1 MLPVEHNGD
10 GFHYVVSYTR
20 RDPYHPAGTHLAV
33 ERRVWDWRQ
42 GQLVVNELEEYSSE
56 PKLLA
61 RWQQRVWNWRQG
73 QLVVNELEEYSEYL
87 VSESKLLARWQQR
100 VWDWQQGQLVVNEL
114 EEYSSEPKL
123 LARWQQRV
131 WDWRQ
136 GQLVVN
142 ELEEYSEYVVAVRAA
157 NSVGPAPR
165 STVEQRIGHSSEN
178 GTLLYIG

>member
-1 MLPVEHNGD
+1 MGLRFRSLSSSGLSVQPMLPVEHNGD

-20 RDPYHPAGTHLAV
+20 RDPYHPAGTYLAV

-61 RWQQRVWNWRQG
+61 RWQLRVWNWRQG

-87 VSESKLLARWQQR
+87 VSES
-100 VWDWQQGQLVVNEL
+100 
-114 EEYSSEPKL
+114 KL

-178 GTLLYIG
+178 GTLLYIR

>member
-61 RWQQRVWNWRQG
+61 M
-73 QLVVNELEEYSEYL
+73 
-87 VSESKLLARWQQR
+87 WQQR

-114 EEYSSEPKL
+114 EEYSEYLVSESKL

-165 STVEQRIGHSSEN
+165 STVEQQIGHSSEN
-178 GTLLYIG
+178 GTLLYTG

>member
-1 MLPVEHNGD
+1 MGLRFRSLSSSGLSVQPMLPVEHNGD

-42 GQLVVNELEEYSSE
+42 GQLVVNELEEYS
-56 PKLLA
+56 
-61 RWQQRVWNWRQG
+61 
-73 QLVVNELEEYSEYL
+73 EYL

-100 VWDWQQGQLVVNEL
+100 VW
-114 EEYSSEPKL
+114 Y
-123 LARWQQRV
+123 
-131 WDWRQ
+131 WRQ

-178 GTLLYIG
+178 GTLLYIE